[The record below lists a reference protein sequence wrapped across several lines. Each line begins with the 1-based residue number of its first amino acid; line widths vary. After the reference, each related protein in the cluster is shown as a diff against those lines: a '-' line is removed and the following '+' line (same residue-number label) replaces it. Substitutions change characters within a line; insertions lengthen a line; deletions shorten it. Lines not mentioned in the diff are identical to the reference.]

1 MTWLIIPNIIR
12 LFDVIYN
19 ITLDISYNAH
29 VYLFIDTVGGASFHS
44 RRGLIFTVGGA

>member
-1 MTWLIIPNIIR
+1 MAWLIIPNIIW

-29 VYLFIDTVGGASFHS
+29 VYLFMDTVGGASFS
-44 RRGLIFTVGGA
+44 Q